1 MPFSKHLAHLLLN
14 KQSPNTSQEEM
25 KMDVIYAGPIAKIIE
40 SVGFLMTFS
49 LVTCF
54 IVIAGCLCLKMYE
67 RVFPKQNSERREWA
81 THL

>member
-1 MPFSKHLAHLLLN
+1 MN
-14 KQSPNTSQEEM
+14 
-25 KMDVIYAGPIAKIIE
+25 MDVIYAEPIAKIIE

-49 LVTCF
+49 LATCF
-54 IVIAGCLCLKMYE
+54 IVIAGCLGLKVYE